1 MSTILEKRGDN
12 VTRAINY
19 IDEQLKSDSQKTPQ
33 QVISEAG
40 AKFNLTPK
48 DEEYL
53 IRLFKNRTKEES

>member
-1 MSTILEKRGDN
+1 MSTVLEKHGDN

-19 IDEQLKSDSQKTPQ
+19 IDEGLKSSGKSTSQL
-33 QVISEAG
+33 ISEAG

-53 IRLFKNRTKEES
+53 IRLFKDRQK

>member
-1 MSTILEKRGDN
+1 MSTVLEKRGDN

-19 IDEQLKSDSQKTPQ
+19 IDEQLKLDHQKTPAQ
-33 QVISEAG
+33 IISESG

-53 IRLFKNRTKEES
+53 IRLFKNRAK

>member
-1 MSTILEKRGDN
+1 MPTVLEKRGDN

-19 IDEQLKSDSQKTPQ
+19 IDEQLKLDSKKSPQ
-33 QVISEAG
+33 QVISDSG

-53 IRLFKNRTKEES
+53 VRLFKNRMK